1 MTKKAEFDSLGY
13 NSFQVHM
20 YVNASESDLISQLI
34 LNFRFWISVPK
45 AKKSRR
51 VIESD
56 EEEEAEI
63 SSAVGKE
70 EILDTSLEKKR
81 AEGSEVEDTESPLDI
96 TGLDDSRINDSLN
109 SSHVVRYWVQSKK
122 LN

>member
-1 MTKKAEFDSLGY
+1 
-13 NSFQVHM
+13 M
-20 YVNASESDLISQLI
+20 YVNASESDLISQLS
-34 LNFRFWISVPK
+34 LKLRFWISVPK

-109 SSHVVRYWVQSKK
+109 SSHVVRCWVQSKK